1 MVNDSGRTSL
11 EVGVRVEAETLSTGR
26 RVHTSSAY
34 LVYVALDQR
43 GRPRPVPPVVAEDEE
58 QRLRQTEAK
67 LRRQHRLARKQ
78 AILQAREDA
87 GDEDEDA

>member
-1 MVNDSGRTSL
+1 
-11 EVGVRVEAETLSTGR
+11 
-26 RVHTSSAY
+26 
-34 LVYVALDQR
+34 
-43 GRPRPVPPVVAEDEE
+43 VAEDEE

-87 GDEDEDA
+87 GEEDHEA